1 MQVSRTDPPPIGA
14 FRGCSGPQRSVIAPP
29 SAPSRSALGVGH
41 AFTSRSSSAIASPA
55 LPAIIGEILDTF
67 LILTIFLLP
76 AIIGGS
82 STRFPASTRT
92 SANA

>member
-1 MQVSRTDPPPIGA
+1 MKWPKPDMI
-14 FRGCSGPQRSVIAPP
+14 
-29 SAPSRSALGVGH
+29 
-41 AFTSRSSSAIASPA
+41 
-55 LPAIIGEILDTF
+55 DTF

-92 SANA
+92 SANAQVRPYRADSGRPPVAAGNP